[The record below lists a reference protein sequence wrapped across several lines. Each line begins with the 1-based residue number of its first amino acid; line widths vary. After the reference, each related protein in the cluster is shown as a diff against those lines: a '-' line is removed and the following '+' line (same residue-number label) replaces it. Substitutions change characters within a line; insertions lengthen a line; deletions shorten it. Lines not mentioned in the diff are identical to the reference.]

1 MAGVGCDDLPVRLGT
16 RRGLAATVALGLVL
30 VLVLGLVGCGA
41 DDSDGVADPDPSV
54 PAEDQAEPAPAT
66 VQHLDVVGTEYA
78 FDLGD
83 SPTGLVPG
91 WTSVT
96 FRNEGDEAHQVMFA
110 RIKDGVDP
118 AEVSAAAAGDSS
130 GGAVI
135 PFVDML
141 GGVSYIGPGRSIE
154 AMVDLP
160 AGTVVAVCY
169 VPDPDGV
176 AHGLL
181 GMQSALTV
189 DDDAPV
195 EAAPAGV
202 EPPEVVGTIELADDG
217 YVIPDELP
225 AGWYRVVNTDEG
237 EAGEGLHE
245 LSIMR
250 LERRLGD
257 GELDELVADL
267 ASNEPTSVALEALG
281 GLGAISP
288 GFEGYLHLDLP
299 PGDYLAVDFMPDPG
313 ETRPHLLDGY
323 VAPFSP

>member
-1 MAGVGCDDLPVRLGT
+1 MAG
-16 RRGLAATVALGLVL
+16 RGLAAVVALGLVL
-30 VLVLGLVGCGA
+30 GGCGPDEEGA
-41 DDSDGVADPDPSV
+41 DVDPDSSAPTGDDGGGEPG
-54 PAEDQAEPAPAT
+54 PAA
-66 VQHLDVVGTEYA
+66 VQQLDVVGTEYA
-78 FDLGD
+78 FDMGD
-83 SPTGLVPG
+83 SATGLVPG
-91 WTSVT
+91 WTRVT
-96 FRNEGDEAHQVMFA
+96 LRNEGAEAHQVMFA

-135 PFVDML
+135 PYVDML
-141 GGVSYIGPGRSIE
+141 GGVSYLDPGQSIE

-189 DDDAPV
+189 EDREPV

-202 EPPEVVGTIELADDG
+202 EPPDVVGTIELADDG
-217 YVIPDELP
+217 YVIPEQLP
-225 AGWYRVVNTDEG
+225 AGWYRVTNTDEG
-237 EAGEGLHE
+237 EDGEGLHE

-250 LERRLGD
+250 LDRRLD
-257 GELDELVADL
+257 EGEVDAVVAELAADE
-267 ASNEPTSVALEALG
+267 PPSVGLEALG
-281 GLGAISP
+281 GLGALSP

-313 ETRPHLLDGY
+313 ASRPHLLDGY
-323 VAPFSP
+323 HATFSP